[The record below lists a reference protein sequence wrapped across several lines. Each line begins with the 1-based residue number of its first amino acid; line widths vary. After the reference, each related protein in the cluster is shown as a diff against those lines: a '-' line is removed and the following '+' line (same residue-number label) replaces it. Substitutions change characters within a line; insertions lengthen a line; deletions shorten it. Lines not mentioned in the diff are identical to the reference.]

1 MRVSG
6 AVLDISAGWVNCV
19 RVFMAR
25 ERRNLELGFIE
36 EGELD
41 LPNEVVDVGRSRGEG
56 LDAGA
61 ADGARASIALA
72 TRLRFAAG
80 SVARSAACFATRA
93 TSRPTKLQ

>member
-1 MRVSG
+1 LYAGIVPHID
-6 AVLDISAGWVNCV
+6 AVGELRAGFHGSA
-19 RVFMAR
+19 F
-25 ERRNLELGFIE
+25 ERRYLELGFIE

-41 LPNEVVDVGRSRGEG
+41 LLSEVVDVGRSRGEG

-80 SVARSAACFATRA
+80 SVAR
-93 TSRPTKLQ
+93 